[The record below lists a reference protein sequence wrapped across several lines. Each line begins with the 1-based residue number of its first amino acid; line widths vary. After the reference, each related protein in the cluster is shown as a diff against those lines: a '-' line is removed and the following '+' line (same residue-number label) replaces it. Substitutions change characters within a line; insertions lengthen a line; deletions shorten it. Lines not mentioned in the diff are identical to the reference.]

1 MLDRLKRITNSK
13 SFHIVVIIVIIT
25 IILFTAGLIILKYN
39 VEGETNM
46 PFDLTKIS
54 VISTSEGIDKEAGE
68 NKWAFDVNQNN
79 DIYLYIDK
87 NKNYSKTEAIKS
99 ISIENIN
106 VESKIN
112 EKIKIYKPAVQVE
125 NSTFKNTQENEITNL
140 EYLGDMQSDLKN
152 LKISNQ
158 GGLLAFRCAI
168 NNVAEYKSNDEEI
181 NHYEL
186 LKKAA
191 VNHSGRSAATGA
203 VAGAILGLRLGRR
216 ALPDFYIEC
225 LEPGETL
232 AELAYDVY
240 HGCPMERGSKLFDLD
255 WDRKYIHGGK

>member
-1 MLDRLKRITNSK
+1 MTKEGDMLDRLKRITNSK

-186 LKKAA
+186 LKKAG
-191 VNHSGRSAATGA
+191 VKNEDLQTK
-203 VAGAILGLRLGRR
+203 I
-216 ALPDFYIEC
+216 
-225 LEPGETL
+225 T
-232 AELAYDVY
+232 
-240 HGCPMERGSKLFDLD
+240 FDLLI
-255 WDRKYIHGGK
+255 KVQEGKEYKTTINLDLPVDDVVEKGTTSIEITDLSKFIFKRL

>member
-186 LKKAA
+186 LKKAG
-191 VNHSGRSAATGA
+191 VKNEDLQTK
-203 VAGAILGLRLGRR
+203 I
-216 ALPDFYIEC
+216 
-225 LEPGETL
+225 T
-232 AELAYDVY
+232 
-240 HGCPMERGSKLFDLD
+240 FDLLI
-255 WDRKYIHGGK
+255 KVQEGKEYKTTINLDLPVDDVVEKGTTSIEITDLSKFIFKRL

>member
-158 GGLLAFRCAI
+158 GGLLTFRCAI

-186 LKKAA
+186 LKKAG
-191 VNHSGRSAATGA
+191 VKNEDLQTK
-203 VAGAILGLRLGRR
+203 I
-216 ALPDFYIEC
+216 
-225 LEPGETL
+225 T
-232 AELAYDVY
+232 
-240 HGCPMERGSKLFDLD
+240 FDLLI
-255 WDRKYIHGGK
+255 KVQEGKEYKTTINLDLPVDDVVEKGTTSIEITDLSKFIFKRL

>member
-99 ISIENIN
+99 ISIENLN

-186 LKKAA
+186 LKKAG
-191 VNHSGRSAATGA
+191 VKNEDLQTK
-203 VAGAILGLRLGRR
+203 I
-216 ALPDFYIEC
+216 
-225 LEPGETL
+225 T
-232 AELAYDVY
+232 
-240 HGCPMERGSKLFDLD
+240 FDLLI
-255 WDRKYIHGGK
+255 KVQEGKEYKTTINLDLPVDDVVEKGTTSIEITDLSKFIFKRL

>member
-68 NKWAFDVNQNN
+68 KKWAFDVNQNN

-186 LKKAA
+186 LKKAG
-191 VNHSGRSAATGA
+191 VKNEDLQTK
-203 VAGAILGLRLGRR
+203 I
-216 ALPDFYIEC
+216 
-225 LEPGETL
+225 T
-232 AELAYDVY
+232 
-240 HGCPMERGSKLFDLD
+240 FDLLI
-255 WDRKYIHGGK
+255 KVQEGKEYKTTINLDLPVDDVVEKGTTSIEITDLSKFIFKRL